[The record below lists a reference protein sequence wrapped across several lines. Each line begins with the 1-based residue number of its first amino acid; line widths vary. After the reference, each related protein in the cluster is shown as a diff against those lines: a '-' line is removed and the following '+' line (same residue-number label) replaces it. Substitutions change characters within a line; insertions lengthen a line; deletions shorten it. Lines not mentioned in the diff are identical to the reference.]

1 MKEGILM
8 DLLLQFTI
16 LLGVSFAGELLA
28 ELLPLPIPA
37 GIYGLLLL
45 LLGLV
50 TKIIPLARVKQ
61 AGDFLIAIMPVLF
74 IGPAVALIEQLDA
87 LRALAVPL
95 LLAIVVSTAVVMT
108 VTGRL
113 AQAIIRRKDGQK

>member
-28 ELLPLPIPA
+28 ALLPLPIPA

-50 TKIIPLARVKQ
+50 TKLIPLDRVKR

-74 IGPAVALIEQLDA
+74 IGPAIALIEQFDA

-95 LLAIVVSTAVVMT
+95 LLAIVVSTAVVMA
-108 VTGRL
+108 VTGLL
-113 AQAIIRRKDGQK
+113 AQAVIRRKDGQK

>member
-1 MKEGILM
+1 M

-28 ELLPLPIPA
+28 ALLPLPIPA

-50 TKIIPLARVKQ
+50 TKLIPLDRVKR

-74 IGPAVALIEQLDA
+74 IGPAVALIEQFDA

-95 LLAIVVSTAVVMT
+95 LLAIVVSTAVVMA

>member
-95 LLAIVVSTAVVMT
+95 VLAIVVSTAVVMT

-113 AQAIIRRKDGQK
+113 AQAVIRRKDGQK

>member
-1 MKEGILM
+1 M

-16 LLGVSFAGELLA
+16 LLGVSFAGEALA
-28 ELLPLPIPA
+28 ALLPLPIPA

-50 TKIIPLARVKQ
+50 THIIPLARVKK
-61 AGDFLIAIMPVLF
+61 AGDFLIAIMPVMF
-74 IGPAVALIEQLDA
+74 IGPAAALIDRTAE

-95 LLAIVVSTAVVMT
+95 ALAALASTAVVLA
-108 VTGRL
+108 VTGL
-113 AQAIIRRKDGQK
+113 TAQRIIRRKNGEEGRHE

>member
-61 AGDFLIAIMPVLF
+61 AGDFLIAIMPALF

-95 LLAIVVSTAVVMT
+95 VLAIVVSTAVVMT

>member
-95 LLAIVVSTAVVMT
+95 VLAIVVSTAVVMT

>member
-113 AQAIIRRKDGQK
+113 VQAIIRRKDGQK

>member
-28 ELLPLPIPA
+28 ALLPLPIPA

-50 TKIIPLARVKQ
+50 TKLIPLDRVKR

-74 IGPAVALIEQLDA
+74 IGPAIALIEQFDA

-95 LLAIVVSTAVVMT
+95 LIAIVVSTAVVMA
-108 VTGRL
+108 VTGLL
-113 AQAIIRRKDGQK
+113 AQAVIRRKDGQK

>member
-50 TKIIPLARVKQ
+50 TKLIPLDRVKR

-74 IGPAVALIEQLDA
+74 IGPAIALIEQFDA
-87 LRALAVPL
+87 LRALAAPL

-108 VTGRL
+108 VTGLL
-113 AQAIIRRKDGQK
+113 AQAVIRRKDGQK